1 MMIFFL
7 TSNLLIAD
15 EFANYDAFFRQIS
28 ILKVFTNRF
37 KGKKQIKYFIIQ

>member
-1 MMIFFL
+1 MMIFL

-15 EFANYDAFFRQIS
+15 EFANYDAFLGQIS
-28 ILKVFTNRF
+28 ILKVFTSRF

>member
-1 MMIFFL
+1 MMIYFDIEPF
-7 TSNLLIAD
+7 IAD

-28 ILKVFTNRF
+28 ILKVFKSRF